1 MKILNLSIE
10 IVSTTKN
17 IESIYMSRRPDFISK
32 LTQLSEL
39 TQ

>member
-10 IVSTTKN
+10 IIHTTKN
-17 IESIYMSRRPDFISK
+17 IESIYMSRRPDFITK
-32 LTQLSEL
+32 LINISEL